1 MFKEVCCC
9 SWWCSLCSLAKSQ
22 AIKKISSKCDLLF
35 FIGEKDE
42 SGSQKMLCLESAKLF
57 FGYGPKLCY
66 DVWILYATP
75 STDST
80 PTSSQYVSIVASF
93 LLATKSS
100 YCLLTYT
107 RESAVVQITE
117 ENWKDKVPF
126 LVPVLDVLSWLPL
139 IWTSLLYKVGSI
151 ILYFKFFHWFSVLMI
166 LGIVALNAIGGY
178 ILDRH
183 LGRITANHRVSTWT
197 EDLPMSGRKAFF
209 RSFDNLFISFSNL
222 FVISRPFNT
231 LRKFLPNLISSRKLI
246 FDSNT

>member
-1 MFKEVCCC
+1 MV
-9 SWWCSLCSLAKSQ
+9 S
-22 AIKKISSKCDLLF
+22 
-35 FIGEKDE
+35 
-42 SGSQKMLCLESAKLF
+42 LESAKLF

-66 DVWILYATP
+66 DVWILYATSLSP
-75 STDST
+75 SIPS
-80 PTSSQYVSIVASF
+80 PNPSQYFSIAGSF

-107 RESAVVQITE
+107 RESVVQITE

-166 LGIVALNAIGGY
+166 LGIVALNAFGGY
-178 ILDRH
+178 VLDRH

-231 LRKFLPNLISSRKLI
+231 LRKFLPNLISSRK
-246 FDSNT
+246 F

>member
-1 MFKEVCCC
+1 
-9 SWWCSLCSLAKSQ
+9 
-22 AIKKISSKCDLLF
+22 
-35 FIGEKDE
+35 
-42 SGSQKMLCLESAKLF
+42 MLCLESAKLF
-57 FGYGPKLCY
+57 FGYGPKLCF
-66 DVWILYATP
+66 DVWILYATFLSSIDP
-75 STDST
+75 EF
-80 PTSSQYVSIVASF
+80 SQYASIVGSF

-107 RESAVVQITE
+107 RESVVQITE
-117 ENWKDKVPF
+117 ENWKEKVPF

-151 ILYFKFFHWFSVLMI
+151 ILYFKFFHWFSILMI

-178 ILDRH
+178 VLDRH

-231 LRKFLPNLISSRKLI
+231 LRKFFTKFNIFKKILNLAS
-246 FDSNT
+246 